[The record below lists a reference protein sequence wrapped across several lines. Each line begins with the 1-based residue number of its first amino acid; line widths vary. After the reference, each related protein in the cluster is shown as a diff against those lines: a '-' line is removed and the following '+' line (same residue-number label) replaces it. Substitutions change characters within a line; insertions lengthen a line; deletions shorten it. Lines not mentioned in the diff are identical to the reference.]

1 MKPKRYE
8 QTPERFRNKILDALP
23 STSGE
28 RAKTLEPVNLSA
40 GTVLYEGDEAIEHV
54 QFASLLIPLTKFSL
68 RVRQRTDWTFVVWY
82 LQFSTMSTVK

>member
-8 QTPERFRNKILDALP
+8 QTPERFRNKILGALR
-23 STSGE
+23 STSGAW
-28 RAKTLEPVNLSA
+28 AKALEPVSLSA
-40 GTVLYEGDEAIEHV
+40 GTVLYEADEAIEQV
-54 QFASLLIPLTKFSL
+54 PFASLLIPLTKFSL